1 MNLDA
6 LLIQFLN
13 GLVFSL
19 LLFLMA
25 AGLSLIFGLMDVVN
39 LAHGSFYLLGG
50 YIGLT
55 IIRQLNS
62 FWLALIVAPLLV
74 GGLGLVLEML
84 FLRRLY
90 RRGHLD
96 QVLFTFGLALVAAD
110 LIRWNWGAYVESV
123 PPPAQLAGFVIL
135 RGNQFPIYRL
145 TIILFGLVVAVVL
158 WLLLDRTR
166 IGAIVR
172 AGVADS
178 QMVAGLG
185 INIELVFAGVFAL
198 GTALAALAGVAAAPV
213 LSLYPGLDFEILI
226 LALVVIVV
234 GGLGTLKG
242 AFWGAVLIGMADTFG
257 KARLAE
263 FSLFVIFVIM
273 ALVLLVR
280 PSGLFGQREIA

>member
-6 LLIQFLN
+6 FLIQFLN

-74 GGLGLVLEML
+74 GALGLVLEML

-123 PPPAQLAGFVIL
+123 SPPAQLAGFVII

-145 TIILFGLVVAVVL
+145 TIIVFGLVMAVVL

-213 LSLYPGLDFEILI
+213 LNLYPGLDFEILI

-280 PSGLFGQREIA
+280 PAGLFGQREIA